1 MNAHPT
7 KRLTATMLD
16 GGRIVVPAEVR
27 AALGLKKGDKVL
39 VSLDADGEVRLST
52 QIQALRRL
60 QEKMR
65 PFKRPGIN
73 EIDDFIAFRRA
84 EAVREERG
92 E

>member
-39 VSLDADGEVRLST
+39 VSLDPDGEVRLTT

-60 QEKMR
+60 QAKMR

-73 EIDDFIAFRRA
+73 ETDDFIALRRA
-84 EAVREERG
+84 EAAREERG